1 MKTLADI
8 IHTEIETVVNG
19 YPWYGNSV
27 KEILDQVDV
36 TVVSERIGHAH
47 SIKEI
52 LLHMTAWT
60 EEVTA
65 RLRGKIASDPERG
78 DWPDPSS
85 YSWPELVGLFQ
96 NAHSE
101 LISTIAEF
109 SDAQWDAFV
118 PYEEDKDPLITFRQT
133 LTGLGQHHT
142 YHLGQIALL
151 NKQLSKTERL

>member
-1 MKTLADI
+1 MKTVGDV

-19 YPWYGNSV
+19 YPWYGSSV
-27 KEILDQVDV
+27 REILSQVDV
-36 TVVSERIGHAH
+36 RVVSERVGNAH

-65 RLRGKIASDPERG
+65 RLRGNVASDPERG
-78 DWPDPSS
+78 DWPDPSG
-85 YSWPELVGLFQ
+85 YSWPDLTGLFQ
-96 NAHSE
+96 EAHSE
-101 LISTIAEF
+101 LKQAIAELRE
-109 SDAQWDAFV
+109 DQWDTFV
-118 PYEEDKDPLITFRQT
+118 SYEEDENPLITFRQT

-142 YHLGQIALL
+142 YHLGQIAIL